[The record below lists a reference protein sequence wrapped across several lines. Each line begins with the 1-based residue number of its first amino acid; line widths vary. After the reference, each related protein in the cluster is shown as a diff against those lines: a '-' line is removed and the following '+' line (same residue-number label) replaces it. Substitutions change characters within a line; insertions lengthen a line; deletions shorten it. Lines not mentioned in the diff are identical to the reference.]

1 MGLALLANASMTLK
15 YWDQAFLTATHLI
28 NRTPFKVNDYDIPIH
43 RLLGAQP
50 DYSILRV
57 SWCACWPNLHPY
69 NLNKLQFHSTR
80 CVFLGYSNLH
90 KGYKCLDIPMGHVY
104 ITRDVVFDEG
114 VSPFFPN

>member
-28 NRTPFKVNDYDIPIH
+28 NQTPFKVIDYDIPIH
-43 RLLGAQP
+43 RLLGAQL

-114 VSPFFPN
+114 VSLFPN